1 MIRYISTTILIFLT
15 TINIHAQ
22 VADSIYSLGSK
33 FYNSNAAARFGKQAL
48 REELLEEYE
57 KVSFPDLKVEYDSS
71 DVKLIRKKISGPGY
85 VI

>member
-48 REELLEEYE
+48 REDATSRGTRL
-57 KVSFPDLKVEYDSS
+57 P
-71 DVKLIRKKISGPGY
+71 KLGY
-85 VI
+85 RRSK